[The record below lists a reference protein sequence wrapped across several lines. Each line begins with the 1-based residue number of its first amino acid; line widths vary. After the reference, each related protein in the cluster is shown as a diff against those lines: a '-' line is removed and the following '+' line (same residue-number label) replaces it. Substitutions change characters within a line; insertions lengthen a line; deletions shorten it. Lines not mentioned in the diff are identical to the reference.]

1 MHFAT
6 LNQHRA
12 NYCGDIGKNHKKPT
26 IFGWFFVLRFA
37 HATGFETATC
47 NYFGSLGKLDDVV
60 NYTDMK
66 YIY

>member
-12 NYCGDIGKNHKKPT
+12 NYCGDIGKNNKKPT
-26 IFGWFFVLRFA
+26 IFGWFLFYALR
-37 HATGFETATC
+37 TRRDLKPRRVTTLV
-47 NYFGSLGKLDDVV
+47 LGKLDAVV

-66 YIY
+66 HIY